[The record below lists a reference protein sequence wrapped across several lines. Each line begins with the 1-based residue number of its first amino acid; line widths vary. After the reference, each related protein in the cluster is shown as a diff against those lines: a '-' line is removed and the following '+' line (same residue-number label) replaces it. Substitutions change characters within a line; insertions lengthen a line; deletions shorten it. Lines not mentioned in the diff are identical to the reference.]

1 MSIATLMSRFLG
13 LARELLIAMYFGA
26 SGMTDA
32 FWVAFRVPNMLR
44 DLLAEG
50 NFNSAFLPVLTEESK
65 KSKKKGVEV
74 FLSSGFLLLLI
85 TGFFA
90 LLIFF
95 FSESIVNIIA
105 PSFSKQPSVFHVTD
119 FSIKILAFFLP
130 LISLA
135 AISMSFLNVKKLFF
149 IPALAPAT
157 LNVMMILSIIF
168 LTPVLISKGIEPVL
182 ALAIGGITGGAAQFL
197 VQVPFLIKEG
207 AFMKVKFAFWSNPV
221 KKIFYRMS
229 VGIIGVAATQINLL
243 ISTFL
248 ATGAGLGAVSYL
260 TYSMRLFQFPVGVF
274 GVSLS
279 NSNLVYFSDA
289 IKSGDFNEARAVLK
303 KSYHLSLLLLVPATL
318 VLFLLAEEATFLI
331 FERGKFSNLDREM
344 TAMAL
349 RAYLLGLPFYCIF
362 KLIGPTFYALDKEK
376 IPIGISIFSIIVN
389 IIFSVSLIDRFG
401 FVILAYGVSLSVI
414 VNSLLQ
420 IIFLRKE
427 LNIGFKFFATK
438 TFFSILV
445 SGFLPFALLFF
456 TKKYILPIS
465 LVAWWKCL
473 FLSVGYSLIFVA
485 SFIGLLFLCGER
497 EQINRFISKI
507 KKNNRSN

>member
-1 MSIATLMSRFLG
+1 MSIATLMSRLLG

-44 DLLAEG
+44 DLFAEG

-65 KSKKKGVEV
+65 KSKKKGAEV

-85 TGFFA
+85 TGFCA

-95 FSESIVNIIA
+95 FSESIVNLIA
-105 PSFSKQPSVFHVTD
+105 PSFSKQPSVFHVTEL
-119 FSIKILAFFLP
+119 SIKILAFFLP
-130 LISLA
+130 LVSLA
-135 AISMSFLNVKKLFF
+135 AISMAFLNVKKLFF

-168 LTPVLISKGIEPVL
+168 LTPVLISKGVEPVL
-182 ALAIGGITGGAAQFL
+182 ALAIGGITGGAMQFL

-207 AFMKVKFAFWSNPV
+207 AFMKVKFAFWSTPV

-248 ATGAGLGAVSYL
+248 ATGAGFGAVSYL

-289 IKSGDFNEARAVLK
+289 IKSGNFDEARTVLR
-303 KSYHLSLLLLVPATL
+303 KSFHLSLLFLVPATL
-318 VLFLLAEEATFLI
+318 VLFLLTEEATFLI
-331 FERGKFSNLDREM
+331 FERGKFSAQDREM
-344 TAMAL
+344 TALAL

-376 IPIGISIFSIIVN
+376 IPIGISIFSIFVN
-389 IIFSVSLIDRFG
+389 VVFSISFIDRFG
-401 FVILAYGVSLSVI
+401 FVVLALGVSLSVI
-414 VNSLLQ
+414 INSILQ
-420 IIFLRKE
+420 IFFLRKE
-427 LNIGFKFFATK
+427 LGIGFKFFGTR
-438 TFFSILV
+438 TFFRIIFAGLV
-445 SGFLPFALLFF
+445 PFIFLFF
-456 TKKYILPIS
+456 FKSYTLPIFFDD
-465 LVAWWKCL
+465 WWVCL
-473 FLSVGYSLIFVA
+473 FLSVGYSLVFCSMFV
-485 SFIGLLFLCGER
+485 GLLFMFGER